1 MKRCWPLTGCP
12 EPTKALLQESADSDS
27 FWAQIK
33 RSSQRSYDEKK
44 RQPDCKTLRQRATAF
59 ILSLVQ
65 VFDFKSLTSSDFT
78 SPWHLRFELVSGP
91 VKRRGCGRL
100 GVGSVGRRSGWH
112 GPAMPRPRNVLP
124 VLSAPVCVPDGFF
137 LHNVHHLCEFKERLA
152 AGLCQKP
159 SWISFML
166 GM

>member
-1 MKRCWPLTGCP
+1 MKPCWPLTGCP
-12 EPTKALLQESADSDS
+12 EPTEALLQESADSDS
-27 FWAQIK
+27 LWAQIK

-44 RQPDCKTLRQRATAF
+44 RQPSADCKTLRQQATAF
-59 ILSLVQ
+59 SLSLVS
-65 VFDFKSLTSSDFT
+65 VFDFKGRTSSDFT

-91 VKRRGCGRL
+91 VKRRECVSGGRW
-100 GVGSVGRRSGWH
+100 SGWH
-112 GPAMPRPRNVLP
+112 EAAKPRPRNVLP